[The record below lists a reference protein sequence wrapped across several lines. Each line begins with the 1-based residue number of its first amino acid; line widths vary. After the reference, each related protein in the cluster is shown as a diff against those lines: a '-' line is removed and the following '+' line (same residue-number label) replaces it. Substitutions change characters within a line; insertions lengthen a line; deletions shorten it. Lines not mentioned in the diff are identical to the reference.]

1 MPLRSMP
8 LTLPDHPA
16 PLCQEEIF
24 VQHKMH
30 AGFPHGRVHARG
42 PQVWVKSP
50 RARARAAFAHR
61 SSSAPANLH
70 AAHNGAALFRNAI
83 NPPAVVRPPL
93 GAVDPRLRAC
103 AGLVN
108 PGNRELM
115 QTLWTALDTDRDGK
129 LTVRDYVMR

>member
-1 MPLRSMP
+1 MFHL
-8 LTLPDHPA
+8 LPDHPA

-103 AGLVN
+103 GGLVN

>member
-1 MPLRSMP
+1 MPCF
-8 LTLPDHPA
+8 TCLPDHPA

-83 NPPAVVRPPL
+83 DPPAVVRPPL

-103 AGLVN
+103 GGLVN

>member
-1 MPLRSMP
+1 MCHVSLA
-8 LTLPDHPA
+8 LPDHPA

-30 AGFPHGRVHARG
+30 AGFPHGRVHARW

-50 RARARAAFAHR
+50 RARAR
-61 SSSAPANLH
+61 APANLH

>member
-1 MPLRSMP
+1 ML
-8 LTLPDHPA
+8 LKDHPA

-83 NPPAVVRPPL
+83 DPPAVVRPPL

-103 AGLVN
+103 GGLVN

>member
-1 MPLRSMP
+1 
-8 LTLPDHPA
+8 
-16 PLCQEEIF
+16 
-24 VQHKMH
+24 MH

-83 NPPAVVRPPL
+83 DPPAVVRPPL

>member
-1 MPLRSMP
+1 MFHL
-8 LTLPDHPA
+8 LPDHPA

-24 VQHKMH
+24 VQRKMH

-83 NPPAVVRPPL
+83 DPPAVVRPPL

>member
-1 MPLRSMP
+1 ML
-8 LTLPDHPA
+8 LKDHPA

>member
-1 MPLRSMP
+1 MF
-8 LTLPDHPA
+8 TLLLKDHPA

-50 RARARAAFAHR
+50 RARAR
-61 SSSAPANLH
+61 APANLH